1 MKVVKRATKAA
12 AFAALALFVS
22 FFAACS
28 GLAGD
33 SSVSSS
39 NNSSSGSSSDK
50 IIVRGSIGVSGAVP
64 KEISNSL
71 AAGGQSQ
78 ASKSASPTVTTGADG
93 LYYYYL
99 VATQQDGSGRVE
111 YGKNDAANFSQGD
124 NGIAYELGL
133 TEGKWIIECG
143 LKNKDTDAPVLK
155 ATSGTLTLT
164 PTKSVINVNLV
175 AAPVNQSGGKGK
187 IYLEVQADSAVDHV
201 NVYCPDFWDDMTP
214 SVEPVGGKCIIDIPS
229 IPGSSDGVP
238 AGVYQLTICFFN
250 DENIMLYET
259 VQDVN
264 VLAGM
269 TTNAWVAGGG
279 SDNDVISDGVF
290 NVGSTALAS
299 FKRTSLYVKAGGN
312 PVINDGSHLAP
323 LCTVQAAVNAIAA
336 APGSQKSDYKIFV
349 SGPIT
354 GNIKFPSA
362 LNSKAS
368 SIWITGLSDIDSSAD
383 PAVLK
388 GGAVSGEG
396 GVLTEP
402 EVIEVDTSAPIYI
415 KGIKVTK
422 EGTRVS
428 RGIKISAENAS
439 VTLLEGTVITGNSV
453 LDDKGAGVYV
463 GAGTLNI
470 KGATISENASNQDG
484 GGVYASADGKVVMTS
499 GQISKNSA
507 VGKGGGVYVDVG
519 GTFAFKGGTISQ
531 NTAPAAGGGAVYNDG
546 TFEIGGSAYIPY
558 GDASGNKAAGKNDVC
573 LAYDST
579 NFYKYITL
587 SGALNPPSQA
597 GSGAIAT
604 ITATGWHRGKQAILA
619 VNGASIV
626 DDKSRFAATDTDFSV
641 KEKRS
646 SLNSGVIYAPIYV
659 AQPAPAIPDAQ
670 QNGTKANPF
679 DSVQKA
685 VAELTED
692 NDTITVMG
700 TISGAQT
707 ITNPSCSFVLEGD
720 SEVSGILNGGGTEDN
735 PVTTL
740 SVNADGKTVVI
751 TNLKITGGYS
761 NSNTDGGGIHLA
773 KGTVCLGKG
782 AKVTGNRSLS
792 GGGVYMAAGNLCMY
806 SNAVIGEGNSEAPEN
821 QADVLA
827 NGGNFAEQGAGI
839 YAGAGAVYLGYTE
852 PGVLAT
858 AAADKFTGGIY
869 GNFAGKKSGDSW
881 TGGGEGGGIYNKEAK
896 IDIAAG
902 SVRYNK
908 AGYSGGGIYQCMTI
922 TTGRETIM
930 SGGTISDNI
939 ALTASTTSGGGGVY
953 ANGSFTMTGGTIEG
967 NSCLTRDAGGA
978 VYLADHGH
986 LDMSAKAVIPYDN
999 NGAKG
1004 NCVYVTT
1011 TSTNGGT
1018 IGVDADF
1025 DAELYANGKIAA
1037 YIVPNVW
1044 TRGNIAITGSK
1055 AGANVDKFKV
1065 VDTDFTI
1072 IDRST
1077 DHKGALKADIFVAG
1091 TSTTRKHCKSNASAL
1106 DFASTS
1112 GTSSHP
1118 FKTIMGAIK
1127 YAVNTSAT
1135 EITIDGTLEGQDD
1148 ITSWP
1153 TEGGAASVDAIT
1165 IKGYKAA
1172 PTVSVPNPTS
1182 SAKIDA
1188 KGTKSALKINV
1199 AKKFTIQDL
1208 ELTNGGGVY
1217 SGGGLG
1223 IWNEGANVTLKGKVK
1238 IHGNTVNSGGTGAG
1252 VYVST
1257 GATLN
1262 IEDGVEIY
1270 LNKAASG
1277 DINGGGICNYGTL
1290 DMSGGRIY
1298 NNTAK
1303 NGGGIY
1309 NGGTVYL
1316 RKNAVIGEKKTTPTH
1331 ATGLTASSTC
1341 SNSATQYGGG
1351 IYNTD
1356 NTNTSH
1362 LYIGCNADG
1371 NASTDYKLNDGC
1383 GVFWN
1388 GAQKGGGV
1396 YMYNSADFKIASGS
1410 VSYNYASLNGGG
1422 IFYEAGGYIKGAA
1435 SFVDN
1440 YAATSGGGLYV
1451 NAAVTIDGAATFTKN
1466 TSTAGGAVYNN
1477 NTFTMSAGTIGG
1489 SNTGDENTA
1498 TNGGAIYNGGTFEVS
1513 GSGKVMQGSAGVND
1527 VYLASGKFVTIKSTY
1542 NESGN
1547 NADNKMTLT
1556 PAVLKRKEKVLGGSS
1571 SYLKAATCGYFE
1583 ISDSEWS
1590 AVLDSSIGKL
1600 ESLNIYVAGTGHDT
1614 AISDAPSTA
1623 ADRLGTKTAP
1633 CASISEA
1640 ATMCWRSGADY
1651 KIILSGE
1658 LTGVTQVI
1666 PETLTTATVKTLTLT
1681 GYTNSTKDVI
1691 NRNLATA
1698 SDGGCAL
1705 KISTAVPVTIEK
1717 IKITGGYNGENG
1729 KGGGIFIEN
1738 SSADVTLASGL
1749 EITGNHAKKNGGGVC
1764 SAGKL
1769 TITGAEIY
1777 SNVAHGE
1784 STGKG
1789 GGVYSA
1795 GKLVMSGGKIY
1806 GNTAE
1811 DSGGGIFNSSGTLY
1825 LYGDGIIG
1833 NTNSSH
1839 VENFD
1844 QYSNKA
1850 GYYGG
1855 GIFNSEGKIYIG
1867 YKLVDGSPTVD
1878 ASKQFTIGYNAALN
1892 GGGIYGGGGSGEIHF
1907 ACGNIQY
1914 NRAFVHATLTNSGK
1928 GGGIY
1933 LYGDILEMAS
1943 SETDAAKQP
1952 HIIGCKA
1959 AKEGGAL
1966 YHAGTATLTGGTIED
1981 NTVESGGNGGGIC
1994 VCVTKKLNIG
2004 GNLYFKNCAVR
2015 NDDIYL
2021 QSNKSFNIKSDL
2033 ARHSPSKQI
2042 ALTMATDWTNNKSAV
2057 TWANGL
2063 NGVEL
2068 VPKFLLTGGGSIST
2082 AGFYTKP

>member
-1 MKVVKRATKAA
+1 
-12 AFAALALFVS
+12 
-22 FFAACS
+22 
-28 GLAGD
+28 
-33 SSVSSS
+33 
-39 NNSSSGSSSDK
+39 
-50 IIVRGSIGVSGAVP
+50 
-64 KEISNSL
+64 
-71 AAGGQSQ
+71 
-78 ASKSASPTVTTGADG
+78 
-93 LYYYYL
+93 
-99 VATQQDGSGRVE
+99 
-111 YGKNDAANFSQGD
+111 
-124 NGIAYELGL
+124 
-133 TEGKWIIECG
+133 
-143 LKNKDTDAPVLK
+143 
-155 ATSGTLTLT
+155 
-164 PTKSVINVNLV
+164 
-175 AAPVNQSGGKGK
+175 
-187 IYLEVQADSAVDHV
+187 
-201 NVYCPDFWDDMTP
+201 
-214 SVEPVGGKCIIDIPS
+214 
-229 IPGSSDGVP
+229 
-238 AGVYQLTICFFN
+238 
-250 DENIMLYET
+250 
-259 VQDVN
+259 
-264 VLAGM
+264 
-269 TTNAWVAGGG
+269 
-279 SDNDVISDGVF
+279 
-290 NVGSTALAS
+290 
-299 FKRTSLYVKAGGN
+299 
-312 PVINDGSHLAP
+312 
-323 LCTVQAAVNAIAA
+323 
-336 APGSQKSDYKIFV
+336 
-349 SGPIT
+349 
-354 GNIKFPSA
+354 
-362 LNSKAS
+362 
-368 SIWITGLSDIDSSAD
+368 
-383 PAVLK
+383 
-388 GGAVSGEG
+388 
-396 GVLTEP
+396 
-402 EVIEVDTSAPIYI
+402 
-415 KGIKVTK
+415 
-422 EGTRVS
+422 
-428 RGIKISAENAS
+428 
-439 VTLLEGTVITGNSV
+439 
-453 LDDKGAGVYV
+453 
-463 GAGTLNI
+463 
-470 KGATISENASNQDG
+470 
-484 GGVYASADGKVVMTS
+484 
-499 GQISKNSA
+499 
-507 VGKGGGVYVDVG
+507 
-519 GTFAFKGGTISQ
+519 
-531 NTAPAAGGGAVYNDG
+531 
-546 TFEIGGSAYIPY
+546 
-558 GDASGNKAAGKNDVC
+558 
-573 LAYDST
+573 
-579 NFYKYITL
+579 
-587 SGALNPPSQA
+587 
-597 GSGAIAT
+597 
-604 ITATGWHRGKQAILA
+604 
-619 VNGASIV
+619 
-626 DDKSRFAATDTDFSV
+626 
-641 KEKRS
+641 
-646 SLNSGVIYAPIYV
+646 
-659 AQPAPAIPDAQ
+659 
-670 QNGTKANPF
+670 
-679 DSVQKA
+679 
-685 VAELTED
+685 
-692 NDTITVMG
+692 
-700 TISGAQT
+700 
-707 ITNPSCSFVLEGD
+707 
-720 SEVSGILNGGGTEDN
+720 
-735 PVTTL
+735 
-740 SVNADGKTVVI
+740 
-751 TNLKITGGYS
+751 
-761 NSNTDGGGIHLA
+761 
-773 KGTVCLGKG
+773 
-782 AKVTGNRSLS
+782 
-792 GGGVYMAAGNLCMY
+792 
-806 SNAVIGEGNSEAPEN
+806 
-821 QADVLA
+821 
-827 NGGNFAEQGAGI
+827 
-839 YAGAGAVYLGYTE
+839 
-852 PGVLAT
+852 
-858 AAADKFTGGIY
+858 
-869 GNFAGKKSGDSW
+869 
-881 TGGGEGGGIYNKEAK
+881 
-896 IDIAAG
+896 
-902 SVRYNK
+902 
-908 AGYSGGGIYQCMTI
+908 
-922 TTGRETIM
+922 
-930 SGGTISDNI
+930 
-939 ALTASTTSGGGGVY
+939 TSGGGGVY
-953 ANGSFTMTGGTIEG
+953 ANGRFTMTGGTIER

-978 VYLADHGH
+978 VYLDTHGH
-986 LDMSAKAVIPYDN
+986 LYMSAKAVIPYDN

-1127 YAVNTSAT
+1127 YAVNASAT

-1153 TEGGAASVDAIT
+1153 TEGGAASVSEIT

-1223 IWNEGANVTLKGKVK
+1223 IWNQDANVTLKGKVK

-1277 DINGGGICNYGTL
+1277 DINGGGIYNYGTL

-1331 ATGLTASSTC
+1331 ATGLTANSTC

-1351 IYNTD
+1351 IYNTSSS
-1356 NTNTSH
+1356 SH

-1396 YMYNSADFKIASGS
+1396 YNDNCASSGFTIASGS

-1422 IFYEAGGYIKGAA
+1422 IFYETGGKISGAA

-1451 NAAVTIDGAATFTKN
+1451 NGAVTIDGAATFTKN

-1477 NTFTMSAGTIGG
+1477 NTFTMRAGTIGG
-1489 SNTGDENTA
+1489 GTGDENTA
-1498 TNGGAIYNGGTFEVS
+1498 TNGGAIYNGGAFEVS

-1527 VYLASGKFVTIKSTY
+1527 VYLLSGKFVTIKSTY
-1542 NESGN
+1542 NGSGN
-1547 NADNKMTLT
+1547 TADNKMTLT
-1556 PAVLKRKEKVLGGSS
+1556 PAVLKRQDKVLGGSS
-1571 SYLKAATCGYFE
+1571 YLNATNCGYFT

-1614 AISDAPSTA
+1614 AISDAPELLS
-1623 ADRLGTKTAP
+1623 DRYGTKTAP

-1640 ATMCWRSGADY
+1640 TNECWRSGADY

-1658 LTGVTQVI
+1658 LTGVTQEI
-1666 PETLTTATVKTLTLT
+1666 PGSLTADTVKTLTLT

-1691 NRNLATA
+1691 NRNLTTAT
-1698 SDGGCAL
+1698 DGGCAL

-1749 EITGNHAKKNGGGVC
+1749 EITGNNAK
-1764 SAGKL
+1764 
-1769 TITGAEIY
+1769 TF
-1777 SNVAHGE
+1777 
-1784 STGKG
+1784 G
-1789 GGVYSA
+1789 GGVYSK

-1811 DSGGGIFNSSGTLY
+1811 DCGGGIFKSNGTLY

-1839 VENFD
+1839 SENID
-1844 QYSNKA
+1844 DYSNKA
-1850 GYYGG
+1850 GYFGG
-1855 GIFNSEGKIYIG
+1855 GIYNSEGKIYIG
-1867 YKLVDGSPTVD
+1867 YKPVDGSPTVD

-1892 GGGIYGGGGSGEIHF
+1892 GGGIYGEGAGEIHF

-1914 NRAFVHATLTNSGK
+1914 NRAFDSGYGM

-1959 AKEGGAL
+1959 AKMGGAI
-1966 YHAGTATLTGGTIED
+1966 YHAGTATLIGGTIED
-1981 NTVESGGNGGGIC
+1981 NTVESGGNGGGIY
-1994 VCVTKKLNIG
+1994 VNNGTLELG
-2004 GNLYFKNCAVR
+2004 GNLYFKNHAVR

-2021 QSNKSFNIKSDL
+2021 KKGLTFNIKSDL
-2033 ARHSPSKQI
+2033 TSHSNSGDKI
-2042 ALTMATDWTNNKSAV
+2042 AITMSPEADMYDDVMTFGEGV
-2057 TWANGL
+2057 TGADIVG
-2063 NGVEL
+2063 
-2068 VPKFLLTGGGSIST
+2068 KFLVTNGGHIEMLGTS
-2082 AGFYTKP
+2082 GMYFR

>member
-39 NNSSSGSSSDK
+39 NNSSSGGSSDK

-124 NGIAYELGL
+124 NGIVYELGL

-164 PTKSVINVNLV
+164 PTNSVINVNLV

-201 NVYCPDFWDDMTP
+201 NVYCPDFWDGMTP
-214 SVEPVGGKCIIDIPS
+214 SVEPVGGKYIIDIPS

-279 SDNDVISDGVF
+279 SDYDVISDGVF
-290 NVGSTALAS
+290 TVGSTALAS
-299 FKRTSLYVKAGGN
+299 FKRTSLYVKAGGD

-349 SGPIT
+349 SGPVT
-354 GNIKFPSA
+354 GHIKFPST

-388 GGAVSGEG
+388 GGTVSGEG
-396 GVLTEP
+396 GVLTAP

-422 EGTRVS
+422 EGARVS

-453 LDDKGAGVYV
+453 SDDKGAGVFV
-463 GAGTLNI
+463 GAGTLYI

-531 NTAPAAGGGAVYNDG
+531 NTAPSDGGGAVYNDG

-579 NFYKYITL
+579 NVYKYITL

-659 AQPAPAIPDAQ
+659 AQPATAIPDSQ
-670 QNGTKANPF
+670 QTGTRSKPF

-692 NDTITVMG
+692 NDTITVVG

-707 ITNPSCSFVLEGD
+707 IINPSCSFALEGS
-720 SEVSGILNGGGTEDN
+720 SEASGILNGGGTEDS

-761 NSNTDGGGIHLA
+761 TSDTDGGGIHLVN
-773 KGTVCLGKG
+773 GTVCLGKG
-782 AKVTGNRSLS
+782 AKVTGNRSLR

-806 SNAVIGEGNSEAPEN
+806 SDAVIGEGNGEAPEN

-881 TGGGEGGGIYNKEAK
+881 TGGGEGGGIYNDEAK

-908 AGYSGGGIYQCMTI
+908 AGYSGGGIYQSMTI
-922 TTGRETIM
+922 TTGRESFM

-953 ANGSFTMTGGTIEG
+953 ANGSFTMTGGTIER

-978 VYLADHGH
+978 VYLDTKGH
-986 LDMSAKAVIPYDN
+986 LYMSDKAVIPYDN
-999 NGAKG
+999 KGAKG

-1011 TSTNGGT
+1011 TSSNGVTIGT

-1077 DHKGALKADIFVAG
+1077 DHMGALKADIFVAG
-1091 TSTTRKHCKSNASAL
+1091 TDRRHCKSNASAS
-1106 DFASTS
+1106 DSSSTS

-1148 ITSWP
+1148 ITETDWP
-1153 TEGGAASVDAIT
+1153 SSVDAIT
-1165 IKGYKAA
+1165 IKGYKAKA
-1172 PTVSVPNPTS
+1172 TESNPNPTS

-1188 KGTKSALKINV
+1188 KGTKSALKITA
-1199 AKKFTIQDL
+1199 AKTFTIQDL
-1208 ELTNGGGVY
+1208 DITNGGGV
-1217 SGGGLG
+1217 SEGGGLG
-1223 IWNEGANVTLKGKVK
+1223 IWKSGCKVTLTGKVK
-1238 IHGNTVNSGGTGAG
+1238 IHGNKVTNTGRGAG
-1252 VYVST
+1252 VSVSS
-1257 GATLN
+1257 GAALN

-1270 LNKAASG
+1270 LNQAASG
-1277 DINGGGICNYGTL
+1277 DINGGGIYNGGTL
-1290 DMSGGRIY
+1290 DMYGGRIY
-1298 NNTAK
+1298 GNTAK
-1303 NGGGIY
+1303 FGGGIY
-1309 NGGTVYL
+1309 NSGTVYL

-1331 ATGLTASSTC
+1331 ATGLTANSTC
-1341 SNSATQYGGG
+1341 SNCATQDGGG
-1351 IYNTD
+1351 IYNTG
-1356 NTNTSH
+1356 NTSN
-1362 LYIGCNADG
+1362 LFIGCNTNG
-1371 NASTDYKLNDGC
+1371 TASDDYKLNDGC

-1396 YMYNSADFKIASGS
+1396 YMDNRTEFKIASGS

-1422 IFYEAGGYIKGAA
+1422 IFYNTGGKISGAA

-1466 TSTAGGAVYNN
+1466 TSTAGGAVYIYNN
-1477 NTFTMSAGTIGG
+1477 QNFTMSAGTIGG
-1489 SNTGDENTA
+1489 DTGDENTA
-1498 TNGGAIYNGGTFEVS
+1498 TNGGAIYNGGAFEVS
-1513 GSGKVMQGSAGVND
+1513 GSGTVMQGSAGVND
-1527 VYLASGKFVTIKSTY
+1527 VYLLSGKFVEIKSRY
-1542 NESGN
+1542 NGSGN

-1556 PAVLKRKEKVLGGSS
+1556 PQVLKRQAKVLGGS
-1571 SYLKAATCGYFE
+1571 YLRAENYGYFE

-1590 AVLDSSIGKL
+1590 AVLDSSSVGRL

-1651 KIILSGE
+1651 KIVLSGE
-1658 LTGVTQVI
+1658 LKDATQEI
-1666 PETLTTATVKTLTLT
+1666 PETLNAETAKTLTLT

-1691 NRNLATA
+1691 NRNLTTAT
-1698 SDGGCAL
+1698 DGGCAL
-1705 KISTAVPVTIEK
+1705 KISTTVPVTIEK
-1717 IKITGGYNGENG
+1717 IKITGGYSGGDVAN
-1729 KGGGIFIEN
+1729 GGGIKIAN

-1749 EITGNHAKKNGGGVC
+1749 EITGNQAD
-1764 SAGKL
+1764 
-1769 TITGAEIY
+1769 I
-1777 SNVAHGE
+1777 
-1784 STGKG
+1784 G
-1789 GGVYSA
+1789 GGVYSK

-1811 DSGGGIFNSSGTLY
+1811 DRGGGIFKSGGTLY

-1850 GYYGG
+1850 RRNGG
-1855 GIFNSEGKIYIG
+1855 GIYNSEGKIYIG
-1867 YKLVDGSPTVD
+1867 YKPVDGSPTVD

-1892 GGGIYGGGGSGEIHF
+1892 GGGIYGEGPGEIHF

-1914 NRAFVHATLTNSGK
+1914 NRAFVNGTFDGV

-1933 LYGDILEMAS
+1933 LLADSLEMAS

-1959 AKEGGAL
+1959 AKAGGAIYL
-1966 YHAGTATLTGGTIED
+1966 SNTATLTATLTGGTIED

-1994 VCVTKKLNIG
+1994 VAGGGLTIG
-2004 GNLYFKNCAVR
+2004 GDLYFKNHAVR

-2021 QSNKSFNIKSDL
+2021 ETNKRFHIQSDL
-2033 ARHSPSKQI
+2033 AKHTNYTGTNPI
-2042 ALTMATDWTNNKSAV
+2042 ALTMASDFEYGKTVLSWGTGLTDAV
-2057 TWANGL
+2057 IQ
-2063 NGVEL
+2063 
-2068 VPKFLLTGGGSIST
+2068 KFLITNTGWSISSY
-2082 AGFYTKP
+2082 GKLIR